1 MTGLLVLVL
10 CLCLCLAA
18 CLPGLRVRV
27 RVQAKEW
34 VATVAPTLGVSK
46 APGGSAEVGQCRGS
60 NATPAA
66 IGDAIVIAQAHA
78 SGCGLV

>member
-1 MTGLLVLVL
+1 M
-10 CLCLCLAA
+10 CLAA
-18 CLPGLRVRV
+18 WLSGLRVRVRARV